1 MMASSSSSSSSS
13 STRDPSELRRVFRM
27 FDRNGDGRI
36 TRKELGDSLRNLGIF
51 IPDDDLAAM
60 IAKIDANGDG
70 CVDMAEFGA
79 LYDSIMAD
87 NESNKNTKNIN
98 NNGDGDDDD
107 DDDDGKEKGRR
118 RRRTCGRRSRCSTRT
133 GRVHHGGRA
142 AVGAGVAGAEAGPHR
157 RGLPPDDPP
166 GRQGRRRPRRLR
178 RVQADD
184 ARRRFR
190 RPRHRHRRR

>member
-1 MMASSSSSSSSS
+1 MMASSSSSSASS

-87 NESNKNTKNIN
+87 NESNNTKNTN
-98 NNGDGDDDD
+98 NDGDG
-107 DDDDGKEKGRR
+107 DDDDGKEKGEEEEEDMREAFKVFDQNGDGFITVDELRSVLASLGLKQGRTVEDCRR
-118 RRRTCGRRSRCSTRT
+118 MIHQVDKDGD
-133 GRVHHGGRA
+133 GRVDFAEFKQMMRGGGFA
-142 AVGAGVAGAEAGPHR
+142 ALGTATAAGNN
-157 RGLPPDDPP
+157 
-166 GRQGRRRPRRLR
+166 
-178 RVQADD
+178 
-184 ARRRFR
+184 
-190 RPRHRHRRR
+190 